1 MARPDELRV
10 RFAKI
15 FDEKPDQTI
24 ADEIK
29 RKHGALGRSNFSQVP
44 QNNK

>member
-29 RKHGALGRSNFSQVP
+29 RKHGTFACSDFSQIP
-44 QNNK
+44 QNYK